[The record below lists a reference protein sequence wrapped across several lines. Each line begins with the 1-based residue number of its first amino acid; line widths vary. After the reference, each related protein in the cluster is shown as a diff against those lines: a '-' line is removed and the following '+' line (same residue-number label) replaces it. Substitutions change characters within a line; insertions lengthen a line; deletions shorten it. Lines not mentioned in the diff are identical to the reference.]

1 MKKSLHFTGTV
12 KRIDYDPQLRTGLLP
27 KLDFNTLDIN
37 DAPPSGMLVFDEETM
52 FPYCK
57 WLSPKPSRSYA
68 SARTYT
74 TYHLSKMV
82 TVIPVLK
89 DEGGGSQNN
98 DRMTFTT
105 LSRMNLMNVHIVLTW
120 YDSAQP
126 HDRFP
131 NRIRDQ
137 QLNQQFVLDRLRE
150 IKRYK
155 LSAHHWNEM
164 HFARD
169 YEMLFRRAVESYQE
183 IGRRHGLV
191 MHPAE
196 NHLRLLEKAMVDGRF
211 NIDAFAEQSSKRSSR
226 STKSEAVTLH
236 ELEHLSDGRKA
247 SFDLNNFLGGRYHL
261 TADEVFWEGDRLI
274 VQESKNNSRGALPSL
289 AATQDGLFKNILFM
303 NIGKLVLED
312 SEVQFETR
320 VKLTGILEGRLRL
333 PADDRRVITSFAK
346 QNQLSQDQ
354 VNLLHMLQ
362 KEVIVNPG
370 FTIEIASNK

>member
-1 MKKSLHFTGTV
+1 MKKALHFTGTV

-27 KLDFNTLDIN
+27 KLDFDTLDIN
-37 DAPPSGMLVFDEETM
+37 DAPPAGMLVFDEETM

-68 SARTYT
+68 SARTYK

-82 TVIPVLK
+82 TVIPMLK

-105 LSRMNLMNVHIVLTW
+105 LSRMNLMNVHIALAW
-120 YDSAQP
+120 YESAQP
-126 HDRFP
+126 HERLP
-131 NRIRDQ
+131 NRITDQ
-137 QLNQQFVLDRLRE
+137 RLNQQFVIDRLHE

-164 HFARD
+164 HFERD
-169 YEMLFRRAVESYQE
+169 YEWVFRRAVEDYQE
-183 IGRRHGLV
+183 IGRRLGLV

-196 NHLRLLEKAMVDGRF
+196 NHLRLLEQAMVDGRF
-211 NIDAFAEQSSKRSSR
+211 NIDAFAERSSKRSSR
-226 STKSEAVTLH
+226 SSRSEAATLH

-247 SFDLNNFLGGRYHL
+247 SIDLNNFLGGRYHL

-274 VQESKNNSRGALPSL
+274 IQESKNNSQGRLPSL
-289 AATQDGLFKNILFM
+289 DATQDALFKNILFM
-303 NIGKLVLED
+303 NIGRLYLDD
-312 SEVQFETR
+312 SEIQFKTR
-320 VKLTGILEGRLRL
+320 VKLTGILQGRLRL
-333 PADDRRVITSFAK
+333 PADDRREITAFAE
-346 QNQLSQDQ
+346 QNQLSRSQ
-354 VNLLHMLQ
+354 VDLLNMLQ

-370 FTIEIASNK
+370 FTIEIAPNS